1 MRKPLLFIWFTL
13 LSIALQA
20 QELNCNVV
28 IVSDQLVGVNKKVFT
43 TLEKAASEFMNQT
56 KWTDKEYLPQEKIEC
71 SIVLTLTDRP
81 GNDSYTGSIQV
92 QSSRPVYNSVYTTPV
107 LNYKDDDLAFSYIEF
122 EPLQYDENNYQSEL
136 ISTLSFF
143 AYLIIAVDADTF
155 DLYGG
160 TPYFETC
167 QRIIDNIK
175 DPNNKKAWKS
185 NTNKFNRYQ
194 LLNKITTPS
203 LRDFRHALYTY
214 HLKGLDVM
222 NKDKRIGKQKMAE
235 ALISMRQLS
244 SNNLSSQLLR
254 IFMDAKSD
262 EIVKA
267 FAKGPG
273 NIDKMTLIETLN
285 KIAPYL
291 ANKWQDINS

>member
-1 MRKPLLFIWFTL
+1 MRKPLFFIWFTL

-71 SIVLTLTDRP
+71 SIVLTLNDQP

-160 TPYFETC
+160 TPYYETC

-203 LRDFRHALYTY
+203 LRDFRHSLYTY
-214 HLKGLDVM
+214 HIKGLDVM
-222 NKDKRIGKQKMAE
+222 SKEKRIGKQKMAE
-235 ALISMRQLS
+235 ALMSMKQLS

-267 FAKGPG
+267 FSKGPG